1 MQQKTNSDLSR
12 HYLPRQLRH
21 LILQEYLSGVKTAR
35 QLSEEHGIPMS
46 TIHKMGQRWKAK
58 NSCSFVSTPNPFPI
72 MSRVT
77 RKKPVNCYPRTKP
90 FGGTWKRLYY
100 VWKAMRSWEISSRKI
115 RCRPAKKIR
124 SRTVQRL
131 KERHTAM
138 SLSFLCGLFGYTR
151 QAYYKHLRRNR
162 EGSLSDT
169 LLLERVGY
177 YRKLMPRLGGR
188 KLWHL
193 LQQDG
198 FPVSRDR
205 LFTLLSENNLL
216 VKRRKK
222 YSVTTCSRHWMRKYP
237 NLIRGF
243 DLERPHRLW
252 VGDIT
257 YISLKG
263 GFAYLALITD
273 AYSKR
278 IVGYDLNTTLERD
291 GALRALR
298 MAIDQTPQQK
308 RQGLI
313 HHSDRGCQY
322 CSKEYVKLLTDNGI
336 RISMTEKGDPYENA
350 VAERV
355 NGILKSEWI
364 DEECFESFQAAKERI
379 DQIVILY
386 NSLRPHASCDWL
398 TPLEAELRTGKLKH
412 HWGRKTVVRKAY
424 VNLYQDNIF

>member
-1 MQQKTNSDLSR
+1 
-12 HYLPRQLRH
+12 
-21 LILQEYLSGVKTAR
+21 
-35 QLSEEHGIPMS
+35 
-46 TIHKMGQRWKAK
+46 
-58 NSCSFVSTPNPFPI
+58 
-72 MSRVT
+72 
-77 RKKPVNCYPRTKP
+77 
-90 FGGTWKRLYY
+90 
-100 VWKAMRSWEISSRKI
+100 
-115 RCRPAKKIR
+115 
-124 SRTVQRL
+124 
-131 KERHTAM
+131 M

-257 YISLKG
+257 YISLKE

-291 GALRALR
+291 GALRVSRPEKGLQKRVNLMQQKTNSDLSRHYLPRQLRHLILQEYLSGVKTARQLSEEHGIPMSTIHKMGQRWKAKNSCSFVSTPNPYPIMSRVTSEEASELLSENKALR
-298 MAIDQTPQQK
+298 RRLEEALLRLEGYEIMGDILQEEYGIDLLKKSAAGQSSVSKKDTQQ
-308 RQGLI
+308 
-313 HHSDRGCQY
+313 
-322 CSKEYVKLLTDNGI
+322 
-336 RISMTEKGDPYENA
+336 
-350 VAERV
+350 
-355 NGILKSEWI
+355 
-364 DEECFESFQAAKERI
+364 
-379 DQIVILY
+379 
-386 NSLRPHASCDWL
+386 
-398 TPLEAELRTGKLKH
+398 
-412 HWGRKTVVRKAY
+412 
-424 VNLYQDNIF
+424 

>member
-1 MQQKTNSDLSR
+1 MQQTTNSDLSR

-115 RCRPAKKIR
+115 RYRPAKKIR

>member
-1 MQQKTNSDLSR
+1 M
-12 HYLPRQLRH
+12 
-21 LILQEYLSGVKTAR
+21 
-35 QLSEEHGIPMS
+35 
-46 TIHKMGQRWKAK
+46 
-58 NSCSFVSTPNPFPI
+58 
-72 MSRVT
+72 
-77 RKKPVNCYPRTKP
+77 
-90 FGGTWKRLYY
+90 
-100 VWKAMRSWEISSRKI
+100 
-115 RCRPAKKIR
+115 
-124 SRTVQRL
+124 
-131 KERHTAM
+131 
-138 SLSFLCGLFGYTR
+138 
-151 QAYYKHLRRNR
+151 
-162 EGSLSDT
+162 
-169 LLLERVGY
+169 
-177 YRKLMPRLGGR
+177 
-188 KLWHL
+188 

-252 VGDIT
+252 IGDIT

-350 VAERV
+350 VAERG
-355 NGILKSEWI
+355 NGILK
-364 DEECFESFQAAKERI
+364 
-379 DQIVILY
+379 L
-386 NSLRPHASCDWL
+386 SLIH
-398 TPLEAELRTGKLKH
+398 
-412 HWGRKTVVRKAY
+412 
-424 VNLYQDNIF
+424 I

>member
-1 MQQKTNSDLSR
+1 
-12 HYLPRQLRH
+12 
-21 LILQEYLSGVKTAR
+21 
-35 QLSEEHGIPMS
+35 MS

-58 NSCSFVSTPNPFPI
+58 NSCSFVSTPNPYPI

-77 RKKPVNCYPRTKP
+77 SEEASELLSENKALRR
-90 FGGTWKRLYY
+90 RLEEALLRLEGY
-100 VWKAMRSWEISSRKI
+100 EIMGDI
-115 RCRPAKKIR
+115 LQEEYGIDLLKKIR

-162 EGSLSDT
+162 EGVLSYI
-169 LLLERVGY
+169 LLLERVGC

-198 FPVSRDR
+198 FPVSRDW

-257 YISLKG
+257 LYCL
-263 GFAYLALITD
+263 
-273 AYSKR
+273 
-278 IVGYDLNTTLERD
+278 LESILYPECTQTGREKTSWE
-291 GALRALR
+291 
-298 MAIDQTPQQK
+298 TPQ
-308 RQGLI
+308 RRAP
-313 HHSDRGCQY
+313 S
-322 CSKEYVKLLTDNGI
+322 T
-336 RISMTEKGDPYENA
+336 
-350 VAERV
+350 
-355 NGILKSEWI
+355 
-364 DEECFESFQAAKERI
+364 SF
-379 DQIVILY
+379 
-386 NSLRPHASCDWL
+386 
-398 TPLEAELRTGKLKH
+398 
-412 HWGRKTVVRKAY
+412 
-424 VNLYQDNIF
+424 

>member
-1 MQQKTNSDLSR
+1 
-12 HYLPRQLRH
+12 
-21 LILQEYLSGVKTAR
+21 
-35 QLSEEHGIPMS
+35 
-46 TIHKMGQRWKAK
+46 
-58 NSCSFVSTPNPFPI
+58 
-72 MSRVT
+72 
-77 RKKPVNCYPRTKP
+77 
-90 FGGTWKRLYY
+90 
-100 VWKAMRSWEISSRKI
+100 
-115 RCRPAKKIR
+115 
-124 SRTVQRL
+124 
-131 KERHTAM
+131 
-138 SLSFLCGLFGYTR
+138 
-151 QAYYKHLRRNR
+151 
-162 EGSLSDT
+162 
-169 LLLERVGY
+169 
-177 YRKLMPRLGGR
+177 
-188 KLWHL
+188 
-193 LQQDG
+193 
-198 FPVSRDR
+198 
-205 LFTLLSENNLL
+205 
-216 VKRRKK
+216 RKK

>member
-1 MQQKTNSDLSR
+1 MLVR
-12 HYLPRQLRH
+12 
-21 LILQEYLSGVKTAR
+21 
-35 QLSEEHGIPMS
+35 
-46 TIHKMGQRWKAK
+46 
-58 NSCSFVSTPNPFPI
+58 PN
-72 MSRVT
+72 
-77 RKKPVNCYPRTKP
+77 
-90 FGGTWKRLYY
+90 
-100 VWKAMRSWEISSRKI
+100 
-115 RCRPAKKIR
+115 
-124 SRTVQRL
+124 
-131 KERHTAM
+131 
-138 SLSFLCGLFGYTR
+138 
-151 QAYYKHLRRNR
+151 YKHLRRNR
-162 EGSLSDT
+162 EGVLSYI
-169 LLLERVGY
+169 LLLERVGC

-188 KLWHL
+188 KLGHL
-193 LQQDG
+193 LQQNG

-216 VKRRKK
+216 VKSRKK

-313 HHSDRGCQY
+313 HHS
-322 CSKEYVKLLTDNGI
+322 V
-336 RISMTEKGDPYENA
+336 
-350 VAERV
+350 RV
-355 NGILKSEWI
+355 
-364 DEECFESFQAAKERI
+364 C
-379 DQIVILY
+379 
-386 NSLRPHASCDWL
+386 
-398 TPLEAELRTGKLKH
+398 
-412 HWGRKTVVRKAY
+412 
-424 VNLYQDNIF
+424 

>member
-1 MQQKTNSDLSR
+1 
-12 HYLPRQLRH
+12 
-21 LILQEYLSGVKTAR
+21 
-35 QLSEEHGIPMS
+35 
-46 TIHKMGQRWKAK
+46 
-58 NSCSFVSTPNPFPI
+58 
-72 MSRVT
+72 
-77 RKKPVNCYPRTKP
+77 
-90 FGGTWKRLYY
+90 
-100 VWKAMRSWEISSRKI
+100 
-115 RCRPAKKIR
+115 
-124 SRTVQRL
+124 
-131 KERHTAM
+131 M

-257 YISLKG
+257 YISAG
-263 GFAYLALITD
+263 
-273 AYSKR
+273 R
-278 IVGYDLNTTLERD
+278 ELNAGDEN
-291 GALRALR
+291 
-298 MAIDQTPQQK
+298 PQGHANRLGEPCIFPSPAFCWSLPSEK
-308 RQGLI
+308 ATF
-313 HHSDRGCQY
+313 
-322 CSKEYVKLLTDNGI
+322 CS
-336 RISMTEKGDPYENA
+336 S
-350 VAERV
+350 
-355 NGILKSEWI
+355 
-364 DEECFESFQAAKERI
+364 
-379 DQIVILY
+379 
-386 NSLRPHASCDWL
+386 
-398 TPLEAELRTGKLKH
+398 
-412 HWGRKTVVRKAY
+412 
-424 VNLYQDNIF
+424 

>member
-1 MQQKTNSDLSR
+1 
-12 HYLPRQLRH
+12 
-21 LILQEYLSGVKTAR
+21 
-35 QLSEEHGIPMS
+35 
-46 TIHKMGQRWKAK
+46 
-58 NSCSFVSTPNPFPI
+58 
-72 MSRVT
+72 
-77 RKKPVNCYPRTKP
+77 
-90 FGGTWKRLYY
+90 
-100 VWKAMRSWEISSRKI
+100 
-115 RCRPAKKIR
+115 
-124 SRTVQRL
+124 
-131 KERHTAM
+131 M

-162 EGSLSDT
+162 EGALSDT

>member
-1 MQQKTNSDLSR
+1 MLVR
-12 HYLPRQLRH
+12 
-21 LILQEYLSGVKTAR
+21 
-35 QLSEEHGIPMS
+35 
-46 TIHKMGQRWKAK
+46 
-58 NSCSFVSTPNPFPI
+58 PN
-72 MSRVT
+72 
-77 RKKPVNCYPRTKP
+77 
-90 FGGTWKRLYY
+90 
-100 VWKAMRSWEISSRKI
+100 
-115 RCRPAKKIR
+115 
-124 SRTVQRL
+124 
-131 KERHTAM
+131 
-138 SLSFLCGLFGYTR
+138 
-151 QAYYKHLRRNR
+151 YKHLRRNR
-162 EGSLSDT
+162 EGVLSYI

-216 VKRRKK
+216 VKSRKK

-257 YISLKG
+257 YISLKE

-364 DEECFESFQAAKERI
+364 DEE
-379 DQIVILY
+379 
-386 NSLRPHASCDWL
+386 
-398 TPLEAELRTGKLKH
+398 
-412 HWGRKTVVRKAY
+412 
-424 VNLYQDNIF
+424 

>member
-1 MQQKTNSDLSR
+1 
-12 HYLPRQLRH
+12 
-21 LILQEYLSGVKTAR
+21 
-35 QLSEEHGIPMS
+35 
-46 TIHKMGQRWKAK
+46 
-58 NSCSFVSTPNPFPI
+58 
-72 MSRVT
+72 
-77 RKKPVNCYPRTKP
+77 
-90 FGGTWKRLYY
+90 
-100 VWKAMRSWEISSRKI
+100 
-115 RCRPAKKIR
+115 
-124 SRTVQRL
+124 
-131 KERHTAM
+131 M
-138 SLSFLCGLFGYTR
+138 SLLFPCGLFGYTR

-291 GALRALR
+291 
-298 MAIDQTPQQK
+298 
-308 RQGLI
+308 
-313 HHSDRGCQY
+313 
-322 CSKEYVKLLTDNGI
+322 
-336 RISMTEKGDPYENA
+336 
-350 VAERV
+350 ERSV
-355 NGILKSEWI
+355 
-364 DEECFESFQAAKERI
+364 
-379 DQIVILY
+379 
-386 NSLRPHASCDWL
+386 H
-398 TPLEAELRTGKLKH
+398 
-412 HWGRKTVVRKAY
+412 
-424 VNLYQDNIF
+424 

>member
-1 MQQKTNSDLSR
+1 
-12 HYLPRQLRH
+12 
-21 LILQEYLSGVKTAR
+21 
-35 QLSEEHGIPMS
+35 
-46 TIHKMGQRWKAK
+46 
-58 NSCSFVSTPNPFPI
+58 
-72 MSRVT
+72 
-77 RKKPVNCYPRTKP
+77 
-90 FGGTWKRLYY
+90 
-100 VWKAMRSWEISSRKI
+100 MRSWEISSKKNTVST
-115 RCRPAKKIR
+115 PLKIR

-131 KERHTAM
+131 KERHSNEPVVSVRGCSAIPV
-138 SLSFLCGLFGYTR
+138 CGPIINIYGVIGRISCPTPFFG
-151 QAYYKHLRRNR
+151 A
-162 EGSLSDT
+162 G
-169 LLLERVGY
+169 GC

>member
-1 MQQKTNSDLSR
+1 MCSTPNSLSD
-12 HYLPRQLRH
+12 HVPRTSEEASELLSENKALRRR
-21 LILQEYLSGVKTAR
+21 LEEALLRLEGYEIMGDILQEEY
-35 QLSEEHGIPMS
+35 GID
-46 TIHKMGQRWKAK
+46 
-58 NSCSFVSTPNPFPI
+58 
-72 MSRVT
+72 
-77 RKKPVNCYPRTKP
+77 
-90 FGGTWKRLYY
+90 LL
-100 VWKAMRSWEISSRKI
+100 
-115 RCRPAKKIR
+115 KKIR

-138 SLSFLCGLFGYTR
+138 SLSFSVRVVRLYPS
-151 QAYYKHLRRNR
+151 AYYKHLRRNR

-257 YISLKG
+257 YI
-263 GFAYLALITD
+263 FFER
-273 AYSKR
+273 R
-278 IVGYDLNTTLERD
+278 IC
-291 GALRALR
+291 
-298 MAIDQTPQQK
+298 I
-308 RQGLI
+308 I
-313 HHSDRGCQY
+313 
-322 CSKEYVKLLTDNGI
+322 
-336 RISMTEKGDPYENA
+336 
-350 VAERV
+350 
-355 NGILKSEWI
+355 
-364 DEECFESFQAAKERI
+364 
-379 DQIVILY
+379 
-386 NSLRPHASCDWL
+386 WL
-398 TPLEAELRTGKLKH
+398 
-412 HWGRKTVVRKAY
+412 
-424 VNLYQDNIF
+424 

>member
-1 MQQKTNSDLSR
+1 
-12 HYLPRQLRH
+12 
-21 LILQEYLSGVKTAR
+21 
-35 QLSEEHGIPMS
+35 
-46 TIHKMGQRWKAK
+46 
-58 NSCSFVSTPNPFPI
+58 
-72 MSRVT
+72 
-77 RKKPVNCYPRTKP
+77 
-90 FGGTWKRLYY
+90 
-100 VWKAMRSWEISSRKI
+100 
-115 RCRPAKKIR
+115 
-124 SRTVQRL
+124 
-131 KERHTAM
+131 M

-169 LLLERVGY
+169 LLLERVGCS
-177 YRKLMPRLGGR
+177 RKLMPRLGGR

-198 FPVSRDR
+198 FPVRRDR
-205 LFTLLSENNLL
+205 LFTLLSGNNLL

-257 YISLKG
+257 YISLKE